1 MKKEVIKRMKELL
14 GKFKLR
20 FSYFLFIG
28 IIGFILQFISYF
40 LVASPVSFATL
51 YAQKMSATFKS
62 YVAPSY
68 LNLFASLLIGGCA
81 IGFIKASKK
90 EQTYV
95 KISSFALLGSE
106 ILLSIISL
114 VSIICLYALRVKL
127 KTPSVNNLVYVLSSC
142 KLISYLISSLSFMG
156 LGYGMMKVEKQD
168 ALGKSGIWFT
178 LIFNGLFVAFTV
190 VLVFSSLF
198 NDALNTYFS
207 YYVNMNVDISYKT
220 INGFIF
226 GQLNGMKE
234 TIDVAGS
241 YGNNSLVVTCVFG
254 VIYQIIYL
262 LMMGGSLVF
271 LFTAFIKS
279 YDVDKDKNR
288 MSL

>member
-68 LNLFASLLIGGCA
+68 LNLSASFLIGGCA

-142 KLISYLISSLSFMG
+142 KLISYLISSL
-156 LGYGMMKVEKQD
+156 
-168 ALGKSGIWFT
+168 
-178 LIFNGLFVAFTV
+178 
-190 VLVFSSLF
+190 F

-207 YYVNMNVDISYKT
+207 YYVTLNVDISYKT

-262 LMMGGSLVF
+262 LMVGGSLVF

-279 YDVDKDKNR
+279 YDVDKDENR